1 MKGVPVTYPPVVI
14 VNRQDKVI
22 GWAPTA
28 EAWASGLIH
37 RITCVV
43 VEDGRGRILLQKRA
57 PGMKISPGCWDVV
70 SGHVDV
76 TPDYEES
83 ARVELQEEVGIED
96 VALEEADYFYCQ
108 EPYDNGV
115 PAKRFTK
122 VFIARDDGG
131 PGELGKDEVIEARWF
146 TRQEIEALK
155 DEHPE
160 LVAESLWRCLPVIL
174 EGYEDHRHQAA
185 GQADRQV
192 LDIR

>member
-1 MKGVPVTYPPVVI
+1 VGVSYPPVVI
-14 VNRQDKVI
+14 VNREDKVI

-28 EAWASGLIH
+28 DAWATGLIH

-43 VEDGRGRILLQKRA
+43 VEDSQGRILLQKRA
-57 PGMKISPGCWDVV
+57 PGMKISPGRWDVV

-83 ARVELQEEVGIED
+83 ARLELQEELGIKD
-96 VALEEADYFYCQ
+96 VPFLEEADYFYCD
-108 EPYDNGV
+108 EPYDNGA

-122 VFIARDDGG
+122 VFVTRDDGG
-131 PGELGKDEVIEARWF
+131 PGQLGEDEVSEARWF
-146 TRQEIEALK
+146 TRAEIEALHR
-155 DEHPE
+155 DHPE
-160 LVAESLWRCLPVIL
+160 RIAESLWRCLPVIL

-185 GQADRQV
+185 GQAGRPV